1 MPEGDTLYRIANRL
15 RPVLAGKTIFA
26 AQANPPRTGA
36 MIDAESLIGKR
47 VALVEATGKHLL
59 ITFEDRQ
66 VLHSHLGMTGSWHI
80 YAPGQ
85 PWRKPSRRAGVAL
98 ATDTHVTVNFSPKL
112 LELVSDK
119 TMQRNSYLRRL
130 GPDMMLAET
139 EVADVLPRMR
149 KFAQLPI
156 GEAVMNQTLVAGIG
170 NIYKSESLFLA
181 HINPWK
187 RVGHLD
193 DETLLDYLQLTKKL
207 MRRNRHGGERTT
219 RFAPDGPRLW
229 VYERAGERCLVCGE
243 FIQIRRQ
250 GEQGRTTFW
259 CPECQEAEPATMS
272 KNLTRY
278 GRSGS

>member
-15 RPVLAGKTIFA
+15 RPILLGQTIA
-26 AQANPPRTGA
+26 DARANPPRTGA
-36 MIDAESLIGKR
+36 MIDAPSLIGKR
-47 VALVEATGKHLL
+47 VEMVEATGKHLL
-59 ITFEDRQ
+59 ITFDDRQ

-80 YAPGQ
+80 YQPGQ
-85 PWRKPSRRAGVAL
+85 RWRKPFHRAGVVL
-98 ATDTHVTVNFSPKL
+98 TTPTHVAVNFSPKS
-112 LELVSDK
+112 LELV
-119 TMQRNSYLRRL
+119 TEQTIERNTYLRRL

-139 EVADVLPRMR
+139 DVAEVVPRMR
-149 KFAQLPI
+149 RYARLPI

-181 HINPWK
+181 NINPWTT
-187 RVGHLD
+187 VGEID
-193 DETLLDYLQLTKKL
+193 DQRLVAYLQLAKKL

-243 FIQIRRQ
+243 VIQIRRQ

-259 CPECQEAEPATMS
+259 CHDCQQADQPSAIAD
-272 KNLTRY
+272 
-278 GRSGS
+278 